1 MVNVE
6 SFWWWWCR
14 VKAVG
19 SCLRHCKG
27 AWPSSFIHF
36 IKTVLWF
43 CFGKATLQ
51 VLLCRVLVKWPKLI
65 TDQLTSQFI
74 LCPGWSTSV
83 YCRVSTCGKWRKKL
97 PALRIGLTV
106 LLPSGSFR
114 GRCVTHLIAGARMIF
129 LGKTRVGHRQSDKHF
144 NGFKGN
150 VRETSE
156 RVERIWAFSSS

>member
-36 IKTVLWF
+36 IKTVLWL

-106 LLPSGSFR
+106 LLPCGSFR
-114 GRCVTHLIAGARMIF
+114 GCLWPIWLQRQGWSSLEKQEWAIVSQTNIWMALKAM
-129 LGKTRVGHRQSDKHF
+129 LGKLLRG
-144 NGFKGN
+144 
-150 VRETSE
+150 
-156 RVERIWAFSSS
+156 